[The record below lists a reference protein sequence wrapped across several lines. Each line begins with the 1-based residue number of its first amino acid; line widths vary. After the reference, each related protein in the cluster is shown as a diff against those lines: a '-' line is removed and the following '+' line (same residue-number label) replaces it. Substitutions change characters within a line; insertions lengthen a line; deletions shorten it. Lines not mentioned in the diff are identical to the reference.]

1 LKIASQSFFS
11 VLNQLAW
18 GATELGGTSDTT
30 AFQVMT
36 YNIFSIF

>member
-11 VLNQLAW
+11 VVRQPAM
-18 GATELGGTSDTT
+18 GATELAGISGTT
-30 AFQVMT
+30 AFHITT